1 MFRLVSVECYGCRY
15 KGKPNTYYDDNTKR
29 PVFNQCG
36 HSLCTECAEV
46 FHNCPICDKEIQT
59 IENFTARSLLDDY
72 KRDAMR
78 IFKNWWNAT
87 GNERETCTRCY
98 EPCENLRLCL
108 NCYSSK
114 LDFIV
119 VYGDAVN
126 EQKPWMNSEMRQ
138 ERRKQIEAFRDKS
151 MYSEV
156 APDAD
161 PEEIELKI
169 YFHCDFSLF
178 ANLAC
183 CSSCILDH
191 HGDHLVNTR
200 EELEPIMDVFKQ
212 SASKVAVG
220 FLANQINQMKS
231 SCKIKMMRLHR
242 TTEILSHY
250 ANCYFRSPDGNP
262 RVPDIHIS
270 RRSAVNKFFK
280 LLPWD
285 NLDGITRG
293 DVDEIIESLEYQMSN
308 LNCSEEC
315 HCSEIWDEMQLS
327 FYGNQIEKEFARVI
341 EGLNNQ
347 KVAKCPFPEL
357 EFQKTREEAIQMTK
371 LKLPLIYTV
380 FCWNYKDGK
389 FCGMFDN
396 LNHKPCRCPNC
407 QKPSCLQ
414 CLSTKSTKRC
424 PFCGAKYDS
433 IPANYAPEI
442 SNETLDLVNF
452 YKNNFLEL
460 LMEWWHCD
468 ASKLGFCLQCN
479 SYSND
484 LEICVF
490 CELDQKPSA
499 LKTNTRGPYHRLDPL
514 FFNFRALKTLPI
526 RWQCADCN
534 KQLIENWVHNSC
546 EDSVLNGVSWK
557 RGCAH
562 LNSRVSFC
570 KLIREEGC
578 PFKVIGL
585 KDIQKYETAMKV
597 STIGLAHKIA
607 EVSIK
612 EQVFCEF
619 EKVQFLKTLGILT
632 TRMHQCFLNSRN
644 PNCQKMEISK
654 QLDQFQT
661 KWLNYQNSQTQCDCS
676 LNENVNCEKYRK
688 TRKMILK
695 PPKDELTDICPF
707 KSCGD
712 ADNSYNFEEE
722 KEEEEF
728 EIFCVSFILEKSEKN
743 SISQ

>member
-1 MFRLVSVECYGCRY
+1 
-15 KGKPNTYYDDNTKR
+15 
-29 PVFNQCG
+29 
-36 HSLCTECAEV
+36 
-46 FHNCPICDKEIQT
+46 
-59 IENFTARSLLDDY
+59 
-72 KRDAMR
+72 
-78 IFKNWWNAT
+78 
-87 GNERETCTRCY
+87 
-98 EPCENLRLCL
+98 
-108 NCYSSK
+108 
-114 LDFIV
+114 
-119 VYGDAVN
+119 
-126 EQKPWMNSEMRQ
+126 MRQ

-242 TTEILSHY
+242 TTEILSHF
-250 ANCYFRSPDGNP
+250 ANNYFRSQAGKPQ
-262 RVPDIHIS
+262 VPDIHIS
-270 RRSAVNKFFK
+270 RRSTVNKFFK

-293 DVDEIIESLEYQMSN
+293 DVDEIIGSLEYQMSN
-308 LNCSEEC
+308 LNSSEEC
-315 HCSEIWDEMQLS
+315 HCSEIWDGMQLS

-347 KVAKCPFPEL
+347 KVVKCPFPEL
-357 EFQKTREEAIQMTK
+357 EFQKTREEAIQTTK

-433 IPANYAPEI
+433 TPANYEPEI

-460 LMEWWHCD
+460 IMEWWHCD

-479 SYSND
+479 SYSTE

-499 LKTNTRGPYHRLDPL
+499 LRTNTIGPYHRSDPL
-514 FFNFRALKTLPI
+514 FYNFRGLKTLPI

-534 KQLIENWVHNSC
+534 KQLIENWVHKSC

-562 LNSRVSFC
+562 LNSRLSYC
-570 KLIREEGC
+570 ELIREEGC

-597 STIGLAHKIA
+597 SMIGLVYEIA
-607 EVSIK
+607 KVAIK
-612 EQVFCEF
+612 ERVFCEF
-619 EKVQFLKTLGILT
+619 EK
-632 TRMHQCFLNSRN
+632 C
-644 PNCQKMEISK
+644 
-654 QLDQFQT
+654 
-661 KWLNYQNSQTQCDCS
+661 
-676 LNENVNCEKYRK
+676 
-688 TRKMILK
+688 
-695 PPKDELTDICPF
+695 
-707 KSCGD
+707 
-712 ADNSYNFEEE
+712 NF
-722 KEEEEF
+722 
-728 EIFCVSFILEKSEKN
+728 
-743 SISQ
+743 